1 MDNAD
6 NPPRKPPAR
15 PFFAPRSPA
24 KTPSSPASPPG
35 RPAARPFTSRATPS
49 GNPVPAAGSRG
60 AAAPPGEDP
69 GTVARPD
76 ELIVNKTDAAVRQ
89 GGAQLGEFTEVGMPQ
104 AEHAPLDVGSPT
116 PESPPW
122 RPSDRFDAV
131 TDTMLEPVV
140 EAPSQDTRS
149 EATGIVDIMDWM
161 PVPVSDADSSE
172 GENVS
177 DSPSAA
183 SVAEIAA
190 EEIAVS
196 TETGDVATDWS
207 ADSVSAAEA
216 GADLGSQESINTL
229 DTHHSMPTM
238 ATPAFDALTVASG
251 GDPSAL
257 LSPEKVEPA
266 AADSADADPG
276 DVWKWGEPSTPA
288 IGGNAIAVTNDSPS
302 VREVEAPQATMDDTN
317 SQSAEIRPREV
328 ETTESLEQV
337 KESEP
342 WTTSTAKPHEHRGH
356 AIGDA
361 LERVAKRI
369 REGTIVLPA
378 DTSASND
385 EAALALALAALLR
398 GRSD

>member
-1 MDNAD
+1 
-6 NPPRKPPAR
+6 
-15 PFFAPRSPA
+15 
-24 KTPSSPASPPG
+24 
-35 RPAARPFTSRATPS
+35 
-49 GNPVPAAGSRG
+49 
-60 AAAPPGEDP
+60 
-69 GTVARPD
+69 
-76 ELIVNKTDAAVRQ
+76 
-89 GGAQLGEFTEVGMPQ
+89 
-104 AEHAPLDVGSPT
+104 
-116 PESPPW
+116 
-122 RPSDRFDAV
+122 
-131 TDTMLEPVV
+131 
-140 EAPSQDTRS
+140 
-149 EATGIVDIMDWM
+149 MDWM

-177 DSPSAA
+177 VSPSAA
-183 SVAEIAA
+183 SVAETAAEGIAA
-190 EEIAVS
+190 S
-196 TETGDVATDWS
+196 TEAGDVATDWS

-216 GADLGSQESINTL
+216 GADMGSQESINTL

-238 ATPAFDALTVASG
+238 ATPAFGALTVASG
-251 GDPSAL
+251 GDPSAS

-266 AADSADADPG
+266 ASDSADADPG

-288 IGGNAIAVTNDSPS
+288 IAGNVIAVTNDSPS
-302 VREVEAPQATMDDTN
+302 VREVEAPQATADDTN
-317 SQSAEIRPREV
+317 SQIRPREV

-342 WTTSTAKPHEHRGH
+342 WMTSTAKPHEHRGH